1 MKQQKR
7 ANEVNKIA
15 IRTVVPVVLKNGC
28 CPNPALHF
36 RGAAREVFKY
46 LQLLAKQHGGFVFP
60 TAETIARSTKN
71 WARGKDPDSKDPLSV
86 RQIRRILKIFRTLRI
101 ISERRTVTIRGREF
115 TGFQFVDHA
124 FWAEPLGHL
133 CYVKAWSDNYQ
144 EDQEDVVDNV
154 TLLVTPDVTQNVTM
168 DGLR

>member
-1 MKQQKR
+1 MT
-7 ANEVNKIA
+7 AA
-15 IRTVVPVVLKNGC
+15 IRTVVPVVLKDGR
-28 CPNPALHF
+28 CPDPALHF

-71 WARGKDPDSKDPLSV
+71 WARGKDPLSV
-86 RQIRRILKIFRTLRI
+86 RQVRRILRIFRALRI
-101 ISERRTVTIRGREF
+101 ISERRTVTIHGREF
-115 TGFQFVDHA
+115 AGFQIVDHA
-124 FWAEPLGHL
+124 FWAEQLGHL

-154 TLLVTPDVTQNVTM
+154 TLLVTPDVTLDKENLSAVN
-168 DGLR
+168 